1 MKKAFDQNVSRAK
14 PRLKLGAPAPD
25 PSASE
30 SGTADEAWV
39 YEVAAQV
46 AGQPEIAEADA
57 PTAREVMAAAAA
69 TVLEEELSARDRV
82 EATLREA
89 AAARAVEGEEQV
101 TVAVGVRARGESG
114 AQGTLAPGSA
124 AVAGPP
130 SASRRAPETDA
141 RPRTTV
147 SSPAPAPSRA
157 ATSVP
162 APQAERRPMSAPL
175 GSAPAAA
182 AAARP
187 APSMP
192 VRTET
197 LAAAAM
203 PAPVARRAAPP
214 AAPPPDD
221 AAARRE

>member
-30 SGTADEAWV
+30 SRTADEAWV

-89 AAARAVEGEEQV
+89 AAARAVVEEEQV
-101 TVAVGVRARGESG
+101 TVAVQRLSLRGGEAFTPATHRPILRPPPRGRKRLTGSSG
-114 AQGTLAPGSA
+114 AAIAAPGGA
-124 AVAGPP
+124 
-130 SASRRAPETDA
+130 RRAM
-141 RPRTTV
+141 
-147 SSPAPAPSRA
+147 SRA
-157 ATSVP
+157 GNGGGEASGVLN
-162 APQAERRPMSAPL
+162 E
-175 GSAPAAA
+175 GAPAAA
-182 AAARP
+182 WLGPRP
-187 APSMP
+187 APPMSGSHRGIP
-192 VRTET
+192 GHPTGG
-197 LAAAAM
+197 AAAL
-203 PAPVARRAAPP
+203 RRTSCMAGRP
-214 AAPPPDD
+214 
-221 AAARRE
+221 R